1 MIKPVILYGSR
12 TLAKM
17 IYYDASDLP
26 DFTIACFA
34 VDATYLSVDRQFLG
48 LPQVAY
54 ETLHETY
61 PPELYDLLALH
72 AGSDS
77 LRERAEFYHRAAA
90 TGYKLRNYISP
101 RCDLAPDVRIGTNNI
116 LMAQSHIGIDSTIGS
131 NNLIRQQAYLGHG
144 LVMGDHNVCAP
155 GSRIGGIVTVGHGCY
170 IGMGSVVLNRLSVA
184 DETLVGAGCVM
195 IRPSEP
201 YSRNVG
207 NPGRIIGYHQAEG
220 IRLRP
225 T

>member
-1 MIKPVILYGSR
+1 
-12 TLAKM
+12 
-17 IYYDASDLP
+17 
-26 DFTIACFA
+26 
-34 VDATYLSVDRQFLG
+34 
-48 LPQVAY
+48 
-54 ETLHETY
+54 
-61 PPELYDLLALH
+61 
-72 AGSDS
+72 
-77 LRERAEFYHRAAA
+77 
-90 TGYKLRNYISP
+90 
-101 RCDLAPDVRIGTNNI
+101 
-116 LMAQSHIGIDSTIGS
+116 MAQSHIGIDSTIGS

-207 NPGRIIGYHQAEG
+207 NPCRIIGYHQAEG